1 MQPLSAGI
9 KLLSMEKG
17 TAMRRLQIKRLFGL
31 AAFLAVSG
39 ALQAQSADRLYG
51 KITTRNGEVLEGL
64 IRWGNN
70 EAGWV
75 DLFNGNKPIPEEH
88 NQELLR
94 MLGQEKEEPR
104 GFSFLGF
111 RIDLDDERGFPRR
124 AASAIRFGHIRTIE
138 PTGRNRA
145 LLTLR
150 SGRQVEF
157 VGGSNDLGNG
167 LGKTLIEDARKG
179 TRELKWRDITLVEFG
194 PAPPEIRSKFGS
206 RLYGRLTTRRGE
218 QFSGYVTWDLDEVL
232 GKDVLDGEERGED
245 RKIDFEEIASIQ
257 RKGWSASTVV
267 LKSGREMVLDDS
279 NDVDD
284 DNRGILV
291 SDPGFGQVTVPWG
304 EFDRLEF
311 QPNPGSVGFGDF
323 PEAKRLSGVISTES
337 GAQYKGTIRWDNDE
351 EYSWEILDG
360 RMGGLEFDIELGLVQ
375 SIEKH
380 SGGSRV
386 TLKDGR
392 RFDLGDSN
400 DVDEDNK
407 GIFVQQADGKK
418 VLVRWADFRKVV
430 FDG

>member
-1 MQPLSAGI
+1 
-9 KLLSMEKG
+9 
-17 TAMRRLQIKRLFGL
+17 MRRLQIKRFFGL
-31 AAFLAVSG
+31 VALLAVSG
-39 ALQAQSADRLYG
+39 SLQAQSADRLYG

-64 IRWGNN
+64 IRWGTN

-88 NQELLR
+88 NEELLR

-104 GFSFLGF
+104 EFAFLGF
-111 RIDLDDERGFPRR
+111 RIDLDDDRGLPRR

-145 LLTLR
+145 LLTLK

-167 LGKTLIEDARKG
+167 LGKTLIEDTRKG
-179 TRELKWRDITLVEFG
+179 TRQLKWHDITLVEFR
-194 PAPPEIRSKFGS
+194 PVPPEIRSKFGS

-218 QFSGYVTWDLDEVL
+218 QFTGYVTWDLDEVL
-232 GKDVLDGEERGED
+232 GKDVLDGKDQGED
-245 RKIDFEEIASIQ
+245 QEIDFEEIASIQ
-257 RKGWSASTVV
+257 RKSSSAATVV

-291 SDPGFGQVTVPWG
+291 SDPGFGQVTVPWS
-304 EFDRLEF
+304 EFDRLDL
-311 QPNPGSVGFGDF
+311 QPNPASVGFGDF
-323 PEAKRLSGVISTES
+323 SEAKRLSGVITTDS
-337 GAQYKGTIRWDNDE
+337 GAHYKGTIRWDNDE

-360 RMGGLEFDIELGLVQ
+360 SIRRMDFDIELGLVQ

-392 RFDLGDSN
+392 SFDLGDST
-400 DVDEDNK
+400 DLDEDNK
-407 GIFVQQADGKK
+407 GIFVQQSDGKK
-418 VLVRWADFRKVV
+418 VLVRWAEFRIAV
-430 FDG
+430 FEG